1 MDINNIEKSKE
12 LIDNYLRLKEIEEH
26 LSDEGDIVVTK
37 HDKDTEDNY
46 GVDYVSKIRVYI
58 PAPLRAAFLAST
70 RQMLKLEAN
79 KIAEL

>member
-26 LSDEGDIVVTK
+26 LLDEGDIVVTK
-37 HDKDTEDNY
+37 HDTSTEDNY
-46 GVDYVSKIRVYI
+46 GVDYISKIRVYI

-70 RQMLKLEAN
+70 KEMLKLEAN
-79 KIAEL
+79 KIKEL

>member
-12 LIDNYLRLKEIEEH
+12 LIDNYIRLKEIEEH
-26 LSDEGDIVVTK
+26 LLDEGDIVVTE

-70 RQMLKLEAN
+70 KEMLKLEAN

>member
-12 LIDNYLRLKEIEEH
+12 LIDNYLRLKEIENH
-26 LSDEGDIVVTK
+26 LSDGGDIVVTK
-37 HDKDTEDNY
+37 HDKEAEDNY

>member
-1 MDINNIEKSKE
+1 MDIYNIEKAKD
-12 LIDNYLRLKEIEEH
+12 LIDNYLRLKEIEERI
-26 LSDEGDIVVTK
+26 SDGGDIVVTK
-37 HDKDTEDNY
+37 HDTDTEDDY
-46 GVDYVSKIRVYI
+46 GVDYVSKIRAYI